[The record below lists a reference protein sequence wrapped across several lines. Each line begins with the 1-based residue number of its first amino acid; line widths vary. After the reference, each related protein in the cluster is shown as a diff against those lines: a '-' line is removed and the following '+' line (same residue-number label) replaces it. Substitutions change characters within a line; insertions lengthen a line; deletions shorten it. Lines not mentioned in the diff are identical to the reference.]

1 MTSLNI
7 ESTAPRVTIAW
18 IPLGAGASVVRTSGR
33 MFESLAALVARRQQQ
48 DLFHSALLID
58 VPEGR
63 YIVEMAPVV
72 DRNGAARGVVAE
84 GPVGLRWAGSIRLFR
99 YEIRRWK
106 DGVIG
111 DLSSA
116 VALTHIP
123 MDLTSAYQLL
133 EVVTKIPTPVWGRD
147 ELDAGEMW
155 NSNSVIS
162 WALGSLSVD
171 LTNVQLPTHGRAPG
185 WTAGQVIAARQ
196 RTGALTGLPRSALSH
211 P

>member
-1 MTSLNI
+1 MTPLNN

-33 MFESLAALVARRQQQ
+33 IFESLAALVARRQQQ

-63 YIVEMAPVV
+63 YIIEMAPVV

-84 GPVGLRWAGSIRLFR
+84 GPVGLRWAGSVRLFR

-106 DGVIG
+106 DGAIG

-123 MDLTSAYQLL
+123 MDLTSTYQLL

-162 WALGSLSVD
+162 WALGSLSID
-171 LTNVQLPTHGRAPG
+171 LTNVQLPTYGRAPG
-185 WTAGQVIAARQ
+185 WTAGQVIAAR
-196 RTGALTGLPRSALSH
+196 R
-211 P
+211 